1 MKLLLIALM
10 LAAPLADDTDLV
22 KAAKRKPARGVI
34 TNETVRKNATKSGGA
49 TGTNAAAVTP
59 KSELLIQAEQKV
71 AREAAELRLHVSE
84 GAVTTLE
91 HELAAVELSYYE
103 ENNPDVR
110 DRVLTQRFAE
120 TKEKLASAR
129 VEFAAARE
137 AVEKLASSQVM
148 EIGAEKKP

>member
-1 MKLLLIALM
+1 MKLILIALL

-22 KAAKRKPARGVI
+22 KAAKRKPGKGVI

-49 TGTNAAAVTP
+49 TGTNADAVTP
-59 KSELLIQAEQKV
+59 KSDLQIQAEQKA

-84 GAVTTLE
+84 EAVATLE
-91 HELAAVELSYYE
+91 RELAAVELSYYE

-120 TKEKLASAR
+120 TKEKLAAAR
-129 VEFAAARE
+129 LVLTAARAAA
-137 AVEKLASSQVM
+137 EKLATNQVM
-148 EIGAEKKP
+148 TIGAEKKP